1 MSSFFLQL
9 YYKIKHYKWFSISAL
24 LILAGLL
31 ALLASQLKLEEDIT
45 QLIPV
50 SEKSNLTNR
59 VLQQVNFADKII
71 VYVENQATGNTDDL
85 TQYASQLIDS
95 LELHCSQYV
104 KTIQGRVGDETVL
117 ETLDFVYEN
126 LPLFL
131 EEKDYE
137 TIDLQ
142 LARDSIAQRMASN
155 YKTLISPSGIV
166 AKNTILKDPIGL
178 SFLGLKQL
186 QQLNIGD
193 DFKLYN
199 NFLVSKDEQS
209 LLLFITPQLVANET
223 DQNAL
228 FVEKLYQ
235 FNTQLNQEFTEKVSS
250 EYYGTTVVAVAN
262 AQQIK
267 WDIQLTISI
276 AMSILLIILIFFY
289 RRLTIPLILFTP
301 TVLGGLT
308 GLSVLYLLKSN
319 TSAISLGIG
328 SVLLGITLDYS
339 LHILTHY
346 RNNPKI
352 KELYE
357 DVTLPVLTSSLTT
370 AFAFLCL
377 LFLKSEAL
385 RDLGIFAA
393 ASVIGAAIFA
403 LILIPQ
409 LYRVPTTKQQIAT
422 TFIDKIAGFSFAK
435 SKLLIAGFM
444 VMLLGAFFTYDQVY
458 FNQDLSSMNFQTAAL
473 KATEKKLDKL
483 INQASRSIY
492 VVAYGETTEEALIH
506 HDSIFQSLSQLKK
519 QEAILNFSSTGSV
532 VLSAAAQ
539 QQRIDRWNAFWQNGR
554 RAKIEKDLIETGNE
568 LGFKPSSFKRFYT
581 LLDNDFIPI
590 KTEDYLDMAGLPMEE
605 YISTRNGF
613 TTIASLVKVDK
624 ANADE
629 LVQYFADT
637 PQTVVIDRKH
647 INETFLGNLK
657 NDFDRL
663 IRYSFLVVFLLL
675 LLFFRRIELALI
687 TIIPIMLTWW
697 LTIGIMGLVGLE
709 FNVFNIIISTFI
721 FGLGI
726 DYSIFI
732 SNGLIKKYKY
742 GTDTLPTYRAAIIL
756 SVITTILGVG
766 ALIFAQHPA
775 LKSIAI
781 ISLIG
786 ILSAMFIAFTIQPL
800 LFRFAISGRADKG
813 LAPLRLRTSIHG
825 FFLFAYYGI
834 GGMLLSL
841 FSVTILPLVPIA
853 KKKKMTWLH
862 RVMAKTVT
870 SVLYGNPFVKKE
882 VQNSYEEDFDPPA
895 IIISNHASALDTLTM
910 GMVTHKLIYLVNDW
924 VYKSPIFG
932 LLARVAGFYPVSSG
946 VDNSLEHLEEK
957 IRQGYSLVVFPEGKR
972 SLTNKIGRFHKGA
985 FFLAERLKMDILP
998 FYLHGNSEVLPKR
1011 DRVIYDGSL
1020 TVKIGKRIPYNDS
1033 TFGTTYKERQ
1043 KKISAYYKAEFQQL
1057 RTEIE
1062 DADYF
1067 KDILLSNYIYKGDS
1081 FYQVIKTTFQQCK
1094 ERYQSVSDVMPFKTK
1109 IWHIA
1114 DDYGQL
1120 DILLVARS
1128 LDRRIVT
1135 YIANEEQRI
1144 IATNCYTT
1152 TQRKTVYVAKIEDL
1166 TSHRGEV
1173 LLISATLPTL
1183 PELLLKQMPQ
1193 FNKIIMVKNAHL
1205 SEQIKAIGYFV
1216 SSKKAGVICFERS
1229 EN

>member
-1 MSSFFLQL
+1 MSPFFLKL
-9 YYKIKHYKWFSISAL
+9 YYHVKKYKWVSTGVL
-24 LILAGLL
+24 LILTSVLILL
-31 ALLASQLKLEEDIT
+31 ATRLELEEDIT

-71 VYVENQATGNTDDL
+71 VYVETQAAGDAEDL
-85 TQYASQLIDS
+85 TQYASQLLDS
-95 LELHCSQYV
+95 LNLHCSEYV
-104 KTIQGRVGDETVL
+104 KDIQGRVGDDTVL

-131 EEKDYE
+131 EEEDYT
-137 TIDLQ
+137 TINRQ
-142 LARDSIAQRMASN
+142 LDKDSIAQRMTSN

-166 AKNTILKDPIGL
+166 AKNTILKDPLGL

-199 NFLVSKDEQS
+199 NFLVSKDEQH
-209 LLLFITPQLVANET
+209 LLLFITPRLAANET

-228 FVEKLYQ
+228 FIERLYQ
-235 FNTQLNQEFTEKVSS
+235 FNTQLNQAFTQKVSS

-267 WDIQLTISI
+267 RDIQLTISI
-276 AMSILLIILIFFY
+276 ALSILLVILIFFY
-289 RRLTIPLILFTP
+289 RRLTIPLILFIP

-308 GLSVLYLLKSN
+308 GLSVLFLLKSN

-346 RNNPKI
+346 RNNPNI
-352 KELYE
+352 KELYQ
-357 DVTLPVLTSSLTT
+357 DVTLPILTSSLTT
-370 AFAFLCL
+370 ASAFLCL

-385 RDLGIFAA
+385 QDLGIFAA
-393 ASVIGAAIFA
+393 ASVIGASIFA

-409 LYRVPTTKQQIAT
+409 LYRVPTIKQQVAT
-422 TFIDKIAGFSFAK
+422 TFIDKIARFSFAK
-435 SKLLIAGFM
+435 SKVLIAGFIL
-444 VMLLGAFFTYDQVY
+444 MLLGAFFTYDQVH
-458 FNQDLSSMNFQTAAL
+458 FNQDLSSMNFQTEAL

-483 INQASRSIY
+483 INQASRSVY
-492 VVAYGETTEEALIH
+492 VVAYGETTEGALLQ
-506 HDSIFQSLSQLKK
+506 HDSIFQNLNQLQEQEKILS
-519 QEAILNFSSTGSV
+519 FSSTGSV
-532 VLSAAAQ
+532 VLSIAAQ
-539 QQRIDRWNAFWQNGR
+539 QRKIDQWNAFWQNGR
-554 RAKIEKDLIETGNE
+554 GAKVEIDLIETGNE
-568 LGFKPSSFKRFYT
+568 LGFKPSSFKRFYD
-581 LLDNDFIPI
+581 LLNKDFTPLKI
-590 KTEDYLDMAGLPMEE
+590 EDYLDIAGLPIGE
-605 YISTRNGF
+605 YISASDNF
-613 TTIASLVKVDK
+613 TTISSLVKVDQ

-629 LVQYFADT
+629 LVQHFAES

-647 INETFLGNLK
+647 INETFLDNLK

-663 IRYSFLVVFLLL
+663 IRYSLLVVFLLL

-697 LTIGIMGLVGLE
+697 LTIGVMGLVGLE
-709 FNVFNIIISTFI
+709 FNVFNIIISSFI

-732 SNGLIKKYKY
+732 TNGLIKKYKY
-742 GTDTLPTYRAAIIL
+742 GTDGIPTYRAAIIL
-756 SVITTILGVG
+756 SVITTVLGVG

-781 ISLIG
+781 VSLIG

-800 LFRFAISGRADKG
+800 LFQFAVSGRAAKG
-813 LAPLRLRTSIHG
+813 LAPLRLRTSVHG

-841 FSVTILPLVPIA
+841 FSVTILPLVPIS

-862 RVMAKTVT
+862 RVMAGTVR

-882 VQNSYEEDFDPPA
+882 VQNPYQEDFDPPA

-910 GMVTHKLIYLVNDW
+910 GLVTHKLIYLVNDW

-1020 TVKIGKRIPYNDS
+1020 TVKIGKRIKHDDA

-1043 KKISAYYKAEFQQL
+1043 KKISTYYKAEFQQL
-1057 RTEIE
+1057 RAEIE

-1067 KDILLSNYIYKGDS
+1067 KDILLSNYIYKGDA
-1081 FYQVIKTTFQQCK
+1081 FYQQIKTSFHQRK
-1094 ERYQSVSDVMPFKTK
+1094 ELYQSISDGIPFKTK

-1114 DDYGQL
+1114 DDYGQI

-1128 LDRRIVT
+1128 LDRRIST
-1135 YIANEEQRI
+1135 YIADKEQRI

-1152 TQRKTVYVAKIEDL
+1152 TQRKTIYVAKLEDL
-1166 TSHRGEV
+1166 YMQKGEV
-1173 LLISATLPTL
+1173 LLISATLQAL
-1183 PELLLKQMPQ
+1183 PVALKEQLPRMNRIIVVENLHLL
-1193 FNKIIMVKNAHL
+1193 
-1205 SEQIKAIGYFV
+1205 EQIKAMGYGV
-1216 SSKKAGVICFERS
+1216 SDEKAGVVCFDRV